1 MDANII
7 VFCVDG
13 SLDLS
18 LLIVE
23 GWIGIIDRR
32 ERCELTNFKLV
43 TFIYGEYFAK
53 VRTVGCLCF
62 KNEKHT
68 SFERVYNLLYQQY
81 CRWITR

>member
-32 ERCELTNFKLV
+32 ERCELTN
-43 TFIYGEYFAK
+43 
-53 VRTVGCLCF
+53 
-62 KNEKHT
+62 
-68 SFERVYNLLYQQY
+68 
-81 CRWITR
+81 